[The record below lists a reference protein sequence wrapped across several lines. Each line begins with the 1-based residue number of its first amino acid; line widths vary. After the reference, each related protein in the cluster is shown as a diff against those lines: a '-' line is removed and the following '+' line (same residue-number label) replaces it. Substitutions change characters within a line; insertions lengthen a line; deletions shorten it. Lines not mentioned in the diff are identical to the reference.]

1 MENTLSISPDGLD
14 FMRAKASD
22 HLVLD
27 WMRLKLAGL
36 EEFKI
41 TEMEKMLRVSR
52 KTAKHKVSIMIR
64 TGLVELDRM
73 ESRYR
78 IYRLARMAG
87 VDVNGRI

>member
-1 MENTLSISPDGLD
+1 
-14 FMRAKASD
+14 MRAKASD

-41 TEMEKMLRVSR
+41 TEMEKILRISR
-52 KTAKHKVSIMIR
+52 ATAKHKVCIMVR
-64 TGLVELDRM
+64 TGLVELDQM

-78 IYRLARMAG
+78 IYRLARITG
-87 VDVNGRI
+87 VDISGRV